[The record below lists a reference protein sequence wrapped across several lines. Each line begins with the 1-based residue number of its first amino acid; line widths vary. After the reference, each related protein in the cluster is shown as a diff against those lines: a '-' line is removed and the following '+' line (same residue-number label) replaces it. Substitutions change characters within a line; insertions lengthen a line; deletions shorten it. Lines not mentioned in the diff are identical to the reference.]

1 MTLMTTIFV
10 VCGKVNDTNLSRY
23 SDYSE
28 RTYRRHVE
36 AGLGLEG
43 INQALISQVIADD
56 STRIAVVDCTVT
68 EKSGRHTYGLDGVYN
83 GNTQR
88 AERGL
93 EGSVVAVVD
102 LGQNTGDA
110 LSAQQTEAGLAAP
123 VPATH
128 EETPPPKSRVDF
140 YFGHLAYCTAF
151 FPPGIRYGVAD
162 GFYSKLKW
170 VSGVV
175 QLGSHSIGRL
185 RSDANL
191 KFLYEGPQK
200 RRGNRRRYDGKVNLA
215 DPSRFTFVE
224 TLADGVSLD
233 TAVVWSV
240 SLKRPIRLAY
250 RLKEQDG
257 RQSDGVLFSTDSDLD
272 PLQLYRG
279 YAARF
284 QIEFIFRDAR
294 QFTGL
299 ADCQARSPQ
308 ALDSRQCQPLGPD
321 PGQSRAT
328 LHSSQSGRTPQV
340 LHGLAQTAGS
350 K

>member
-1 MTLMTTIFV
+1 M
-10 VCGKVNDTNLSRY
+10 
-23 SDYSE
+23 
-28 RTYRRHVE
+28 
-36 AGLGLEG
+36 
-43 INQALISQVIADD
+43 
-56 STRIAVVDCTVT
+56 
-68 EKSGRHTYGLDGVYN
+68 
-83 GNTQR
+83 
-88 AERGL
+88 
-93 EGSVVAVVD
+93 
-102 LGQNTGDA
+102 
-110 LSAQQTEAGLAAP
+110 
-123 VPATH
+123 
-128 EETPPPKSRVDF
+128 
-140 YFGHLAYCTAF
+140 AYCTAF

-162 GFYSKLKW
+162 GSYSKLKW

-200 RRGNRRRYDGKVNLA
+200 RWGNRRRYDGKVNLA

>member
-1 MTLMTTIFV
+1 M
-10 VCGKVNDTNLSRY
+10 
-23 SDYSE
+23 
-28 RTYRRHVE
+28 
-36 AGLGLEG
+36 
-43 INQALISQVIADD
+43 
-56 STRIAVVDCTVT
+56 
-68 EKSGRHTYGLDGVYN
+68 
-83 GNTQR
+83 
-88 AERGL
+88 
-93 EGSVVAVVD
+93 
-102 LGQNTGDA
+102 
-110 LSAQQTEAGLAAP
+110 
-123 VPATH
+123 
-128 EETPPPKSRVDF
+128 
-140 YFGHLAYCTAF
+140 AYCTAF

-175 QLGSHSIGRL
+175 QLGFHSIGRL